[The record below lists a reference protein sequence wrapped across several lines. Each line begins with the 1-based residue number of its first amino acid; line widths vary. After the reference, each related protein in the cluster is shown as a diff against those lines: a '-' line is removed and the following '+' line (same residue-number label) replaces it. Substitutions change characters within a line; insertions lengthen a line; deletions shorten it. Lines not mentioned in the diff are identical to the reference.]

1 MEAAPSCIG
10 GEEMIY
16 LSDGARKC
24 IELLEENGFSAYA
37 VGGAVRDGL
46 LSRKAGDFDVCTNAL
61 PEQMQSV
68 FSDYRTV
75 PTGIKH
81 GTLTV
86 LVDGEPIEITTWR
99 VDGEY
104 LDGRHPSSVSFSPL
118 LYEDLARRDFTVNAL
133 AYNEREGVVDCFSG
147 LHDLEL
153 GLIRCVG
160 EPSKRYGE
168 DALRILRAFRFAS
181 QLGFRIESETLSAA
195 SRCASGLSSIA
206 RERITA
212 ELLKLLAGEGV
223 AYALGEMISSGVFA
237 AAFEGVPAPDGETA
251 ERIAAMQKGDPI
263 LRLAALA
270 RTYSDGE
277 RERFVGLLR
286 LSNREKKLTERL
298 CLASRY
304 AVGEENDV
312 SASARGFLALYK
324 DISERALAMLSAFY
338 EGDGG
343 ALCAFCDA
351 VRSEQKK
358 SLCLKLSDLAVNGR
372 DIAELCGGGA
382 LVGETL
388 NALLADVI
396 ADPPLNTRDILLD
409 RARKYIKKTVDKV

>member
-24 IELLEENGFSAYA
+24 IELLEESGFSAYA

-68 FSDYRTV
+68 FADYRTV

-133 AYNEREGVVDCFSG
+133 AYNEREGIVDCFSG
-147 LHDLEL
+147 LRDLEL

-237 AAFEGVPAPDGETA
+237 AAFEGVPTPDGETVK
-251 ERIAAMQKGDPI
+251 RIASMQGGDPI

-270 RTYSDGE
+270 RAYSDGE
-277 RERFVGLLR
+277 RERFIGLLR
-286 LSNREKKLTERL
+286 LSNREKRLIERL

-304 AVGEENDV
+304 AVGEQND
-312 SASARGFLALYK
+312 AAAARGFLALYR

-338 EGDGG
+338 EGDGD
-343 ALCAFCDA
+343 APCAFCDA
-351 VRSEQKK
+351 VMSEQKK
-358 SLCLKLSDLAVNGR
+358 SLCLTLLDLEVNGK

-388 NALLADVI
+388 NVLLADVI
-396 ADPPLNTRDILLD
+396 ADPSLNTRDILLD